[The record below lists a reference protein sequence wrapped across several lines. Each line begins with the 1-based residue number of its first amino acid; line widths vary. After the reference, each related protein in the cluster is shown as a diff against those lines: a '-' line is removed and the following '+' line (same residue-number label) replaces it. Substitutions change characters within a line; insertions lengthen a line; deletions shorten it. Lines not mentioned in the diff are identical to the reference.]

1 MQAVLNC
8 AILVRLISAIS
19 MDMDESVLM
28 STIHKHHTGVESH
41 VSVMIMFRA
50 DPPHG
55 HRLTSLSL
63 SGEVN
68 GSVCGKVSPRVDG
81 EDMPPV
87 CTKRCSDCLRV
98 STRPGLYS

>member
-19 MDMDESVLM
+19 MNMDKSVLM

-41 VSVMIMFRA
+41 VSVMMLSAFA
-50 DPPHG
+50 DPSHG
-55 HRLTSLSL
+55 HGLTSLSL

-68 GSVCGKVSPRVDG
+68 GSVCGTSQP
-81 EDMPPV
+81 
-87 CTKRCSDCLRV
+87 
-98 STRPGLYS
+98 